1 MRTVKEISELTGIS
15 VRTLHYYDE
24 IGLLKPTQKSDAGY
38 RLYDDRALEILQ
50 QILFFREFD
59 IPLKEIKAVRSE
71 ERRVGKECRSRWSP
85 YH

>member
-38 RLYDDRALEILQ
+38 RLYDDRALLIVFL
-50 QILFFREFD
+50 ISSTHRWCFFCTCKFNR
-59 IPLKEIKAVRSE
+59 
-71 ERRVGKECRSRWSP
+71 
-85 YH
+85 